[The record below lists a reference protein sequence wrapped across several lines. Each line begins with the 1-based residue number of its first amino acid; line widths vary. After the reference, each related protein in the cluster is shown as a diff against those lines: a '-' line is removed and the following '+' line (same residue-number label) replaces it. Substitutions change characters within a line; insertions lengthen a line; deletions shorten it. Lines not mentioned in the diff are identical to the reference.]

1 MTNCV
6 VCGRE
11 FELKRA
17 DARYCS
23 DACMQAASRCYSNI
37 ICDIICDIWRE
48 DCWRED
54 CIQVSRQIHADRQ
67 TERDS

>member
-1 MTNCV
+1 MTKCV
-6 VCGRE
+6 VCGKE

-23 DACMQAASRCYSNI
+23 DACMQAASRCYANF

-48 DCWRED
+48 DC
-54 CIQVSRQIHADRQ
+54 IQVSRQIHTDR
-67 TERDS
+67 ER